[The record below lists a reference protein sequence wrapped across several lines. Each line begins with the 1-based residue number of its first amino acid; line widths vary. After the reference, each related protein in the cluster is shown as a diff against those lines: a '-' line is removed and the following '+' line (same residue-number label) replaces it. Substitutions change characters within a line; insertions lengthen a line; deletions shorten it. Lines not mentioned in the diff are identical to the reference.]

1 MTVSLNHVSRQTN
14 PMPGSSDVSSTVGS
28 VPFFSGL
35 DKKQL
40 KGLVAGGR
48 ERSFKAGDKIV
59 SEGDMGIGFYLV
71 LDGRAEVRKGGKVLA
86 TLSKGEFFGEMSL
99 IDEERRS
106 ADVVAVEPTRCFLL
120 TPWMFTGMIK
130 KNPGIAMGMLKELAK
145 RLRAAQSAPS

>member
-1 MTVSLNHVSRQTN
+1 MHKPRISMPESSKVPTV
-14 PMPGSSDVSSTVGS
+14 VGS

-40 KGLVAGGR
+40 RAVTEGGR
-48 ERSFKAGDKIV
+48 ERSFRAGDKIV

-71 LDGRAEVRKGGKVLA
+71 LEGKVEVRKGAKVLA
-86 TLSKGEFFGEMSL
+86 TLSKGQFFGEMSL

-106 ADVVAVEPTRCFLL
+106 ADVFAVEPTKCFLL
-120 TPWMFTGMIK
+120 TPWIFTGLVK

-145 RLRAAQSAPS
+145 RLRTAQSVTG

>member
-1 MTVSLNHVSRQTN
+1 MPVS
-14 PMPGSSDVSSTVGS
+14 PDVSSVVGS

-40 KGLVAGGR
+40 KGVVVAGR

-71 LDGRAEVRKGGKVLA
+71 LDGKVEVRKGTRLLA
-86 TLSKGEFFGEMSL
+86 TLSKGEFFGEMSF

-106 ADVVAVEPTRCFLL
+106 ADVFAVEPTKCFLL
-120 TPWMFTGMIK
+120 TPWVFTGLLK
-130 KNPGIAMGMLKELAK
+130 KNPSIAMGMLKELAK
-145 RLRAAQSAPS
+145 RLRAAQSVTG